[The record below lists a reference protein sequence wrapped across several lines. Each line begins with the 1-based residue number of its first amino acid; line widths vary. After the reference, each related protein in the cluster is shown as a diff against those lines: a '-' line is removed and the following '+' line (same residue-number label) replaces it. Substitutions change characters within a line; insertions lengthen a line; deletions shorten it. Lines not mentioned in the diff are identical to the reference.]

1 MEKKILIVS
10 SEFPPGPGGIG
21 NHAYSLA
28 KHLAKKEFAVD
39 LVVDSNYAE
48 EKEIIAFDR
57 QLPASL
63 CVNRIKRDGWKTY
76 YRRIQCIRR
85 QLKKNEY
92 TVVIFSGK
100 FSLWMSGWFKTFG
113 YKLSSLAVLHGSE
126 IQMSDWF
133 QKWLTEWGIGR
144 CDYLLPVSEFTH
156 SLLSDKLKKK
166 KYSVIPNGIDLSEF
180 EELKETASNSNFKL
194 WGSPALLTVGNVTPR
209 KGQHRVIKALPDILK
224 KYPEAH
230 YHVVGLPSYKEKFM
244 ALAQELN
251 VDKAITFH
259 GRLPG
264 RDDLTAAYAQADCF
278 LILSEN
284 QSDGD
289 VEGFGIVIL
298 EANHFGL
305 PAIGAQGCGIS
316 DAIENGYNGYLVDG
330 DNGFAITNQLE
341 NILENK
347 SVFAENAIRWAH
359 KHDWDLIVDR
369 YITRMEELNID
380 S

>member
-63 CVNRIKRDGWKTY
+63 CVNRIERDGWKTY

-230 YHVVGLPSYKEKFM
+230 YHAVGLPSYKEKFM

-264 RDDLTAAYAQADCF
+264 RDDLTAAYEQADCF